1 MQSKIGDASL
11 KFGPDW
17 LRALSSDSST
27 SAPTSPWSGGS
38 GGGGGTPGL
47 SNNNNSPS
55 SGGGNGFGG
64 RESNHQGYHQR
75 QSYNSGGDSYS
86 SRSSYGGSSG
96 YTASSSSSQSSAS
109 TNRFKPSE
117 FRYTREEVLSLYD
130 KNLAPPEFLPAFG
143 TLFIEKMQPP
153 LAFSQP
159 SEDELVSIVSMQNIF
174 IIHNVVIL

>member
-1 MQSKIGDASL
+1 MPMQSKIGDASL

-47 SNNNNSPS
+47 SNNNS
-55 SGGGNGFGG
+55 SASGGGGNGFGG
-64 RESNHQGYHQR
+64 GGTNHHQGYHQH
-75 QSYNSGGDSYS
+75 QSYNSGGGYSRSYS
-86 SRSSYGGSSG
+86 TPGVGTGSSTG
-96 YTASSSSSQSSAS
+96 SQPSTS

-159 SEDELVSIVSMQNIF
+159 SEEELVRSSDAVA
-174 IIHNVVIL
+174 VEA